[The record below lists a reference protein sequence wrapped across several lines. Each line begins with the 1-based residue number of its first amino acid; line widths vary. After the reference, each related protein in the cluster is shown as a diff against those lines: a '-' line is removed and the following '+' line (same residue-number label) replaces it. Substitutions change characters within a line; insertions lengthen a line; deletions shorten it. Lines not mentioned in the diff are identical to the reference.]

1 MGTFKQSF
9 VDKYLDPGDS
19 LGEILFGLIMVL
31 TFTLGAGLTVSEGH
45 EATRTLLIAALG
57 CNVAWGIIDGLMYVM
72 SCMFERSRT
81 ERFQRMVKRTPDEEH
96 AIALFRRELD
106 PKLETVTSEEARAR
120 LYADMVA
127 TVKRAG
133 PSTTKI
139 TKEDLYG
146 GIASFALV
154 FLTTIPAV
162 LPFLFIDDLHR
173 ALRTSNFLLIGLLF
187 LTGWRWA
194 RETTANPW
202 IVGTTVM
209 AFGTLLVV
217 VAIALGG

>member
-1 MGTFKQSF
+1 M
-9 VDKYLDPGDS
+9 DKYLDPGDS

-31 TFTLGAGLTVSEGH
+31 TFTLGAGLTVSEGRH
-45 EATRTLLIAALG
+45 ATRTLLIAALG
-57 CNVAWGIIDGLMYVM
+57 CNIAWGIIDGLMYVM
-72 SCMFERSRT
+72 GCLFERSRQA
-81 ERFQRMVKRTPDEEH
+81 RFIRKVRSTPVAEH

-106 PKLETVTSEEARAR
+106 PKLEAVTSQEARTR

-127 TVKRAG
+127 TARQAE
-133 PSTTKI
+133 PLPTKV
-139 TKEDLYG
+139 TKEDVYG

-154 FLTTIPAV
+154 FFTTVPAV

-194 RETTANPW
+194 HETTANPW
-202 IVGTTVM
+202 IVGTTIM
-209 AFGTLLVV
+209 EFGTLLVV

>member
-1 MGTFKQSF
+1 MGLKQSF

-31 TFTLGAGLTVSEGH
+31 TFTLGAGLTVSEGR

-72 SCMFERSRT
+72 GCMFERGRQA
-81 ERFQRMVKRTPDEEH
+81 RFIRMVRKTPDAEH

-106 PKLETVTSEEARAR
+106 PKLEEVTTEEARAR

-127 TVKRAG
+127 TVKRAELS
-133 PSTTKI
+133 PTKI
-139 TKEDLYG
+139 TKEDVYG
-146 GIASFALV
+146 GIASFVLV

-187 LTGWRWA
+187 LAGWRWA

-202 IVGTTVM
+202 IVGTTIM

-217 VAIALGG
+217 VAVALGG